1 MGGGKRSGLFECSA
15 LGSSVAGEEGE
26 MRCCRDAGGGFRSK

>member
-15 LGSSVAGEEGE
+15 LGSSVAGKVVVPGSGRQSQKYVE
-26 MRCCRDAGGGFRSK
+26 